1 MSARPV
7 STLVAAALLL
17 GGVSVLSLSAC
28 SGPGSSS
35 SSQVAAQ
42 VTLAVEGMVCESC
55 EEAITAQLVAIDGV
69 ESATLSHTEKSAVV
83 LYDPGKTSVAAIIAA
98 IEKLGYKASE

>member
-1 MSARPV
+1 MSARRL

-17 GGVSVLSLSAC
+17 GGVGVLSLSAC
-28 SGPGSSS
+28 SGASSS
-35 SSQVAAQ
+35 TQMAVE

-55 EEAITAQLVAIDGV
+55 EEASSAQLIGIDGV
-69 ESATLSHTEKSAVV
+69 ESATPSHTEKSAVV
-83 LYDPGKTSVAAIIAA
+83 LFDPGKTSVAALIAA